1 MRFLA
6 DMGISQGT
14 VAWLREQGHEAVY
27 LRELGLQRMVDPDI
41 LEKARLEERIL
52 LTMDLGFGSLLAA
65 NRSQLPSVLIFRLDV
80 ETPARVNAHLASVLA
95 SDQAQ
100 LEAGAL
106 LSVREKVVRIR
117 VLPINPE

>member
-1 MRFLA
+1 
-6 DMGISQGT
+6 MGISQGT
-14 VAWLREQGHEAVY
+14 VAWLREQGHEAVH

-65 NRSQLPSVLIFRLDV
+65 NKSQLPSVVIFRLDV

-95 SDQAQ
+95 SYQAQ

-106 LSVREKVVRIR
+106 LSVREKVIRIR